1 MYALAKKGKAKK
13 GKGKFKANSVF
24 SDAPVRSTWDINVQ
38 TVFSGEIGGH

>member
-1 MYALAKKGKAKK
+1 MYSLAKRVKLKK
-13 GKGKFKANSVF
+13 GKGKFKANPVF